1 MNFYEAFRDE
11 LLKIAEEEGL
21 VPMQEAL
28 DPGPDVVQT
37 PQDGG
42 VEQPPATDGPEMR
55 EDEAG
60 AGDAVGDLASTNA
73 RRSLESMLKTEQG
86 KRSIRETFNKLDRK
100 SEEVST
106 LKKAL
111 TRGLLR
117 ARREVYGPARNPVQN
132 LNEILEGNTFAPQ
145 PS

>member
-1 MNFYEAFRDE
+1 MNFYESFRDE
-11 LLKIAEEEGL
+11 LLKIAEGEGL
-21 VPMQEAL
+21 VAMQEEV
-28 DPGPDVVQT
+28 DPGPDAVQT

-42 VEQPPATDGPEMR
+42 MEQPAATDTPEIR

-60 AGDAVGDLASTNA
+60 AGDAVGDLASMDA
-73 RRSLESMLKTEQG
+73 RRSLQSMLKTEQG
-86 KRSIRETFNKLDRK
+86 KRSIRETLNKLDRK
-100 SEEVST
+100 AQEVST
-106 LKKAL
+106 LKNAL

-117 ARREVYGPARNPVQN
+117 ARREVYGPVRDPVQN